1 MFERAVGLYAT
12 LINVNAYHQP
22 GVEAGKI
29 AAAEVIALQAEI
41 VKYLGQHPDGASVTE
56 IAVGLR
62 KDGEEETVFKI
73 CRHLAANADRGVGQT
88 GGTSPVT
95 VKFKLRS

>member
-1 MFERAVGLYAT
+1 METKAELRTRFKALRDACPAAQRALGS
-12 LINVNAYHQP
+12 
-22 GVEAGKI
+22 
-29 AAAEVIALQAEI
+29 QA
-41 VKYLGQHPDGASVTE
+41 
-56 IAVGLR
+56 
-62 KDGEEETVFKI
+62 I